1 MSAESSPKR
10 AVPRATIGLLLGLVL
25 VFSLPTASAH
35 AGDGW
40 WGALDEGEAV
50 SLLDIMRSPSEFRG
64 RTLTFFCVFHRKE
77 NYFDPMR
84 TPFTPKRYDNFSAWP
99 DGSPVWD
106 EQAYVADMPFLYIP
120 RSHEQRD
127 DLMRLIA
134 TEIDRTV
141 LHGTGIAP
149 EPLGIDGE
157 TGIGAVTFGAAA
169 TFAKILE
176 FESDVATAN
185 ADFGT
190 MSWVTT
196 PAVRAAWKAI
206 SKDAGSG
213 QFLWSDDNV
222 NGYRALVSNQ
232 VASNVV
238 FFGNFASAM
247 VGSWGGQTITLDNV
261 SLAASGQFALT
272 ISGFYDVAV
281 RYGESFSVSTDSGA
295 Q

>member
-1 MSAESSPKR
+1 MTGLQGNVAIPK
-10 AVPRATIGLLLGLVL
+10 L
-25 VFSLPTASAH
+25 SASAT
-35 AGDGW
+35 AAW
-40 WGALDEGEAV
+40 IDEEGTTADTAQTFAQV
-50 SLLDIMRSPSEFRG
+50 TMSPQRLSA
-64 RTLTFFCVFHRKE
+64 RTL
-77 NYFDPMR
+77 
-84 TPFTPKRYDNFSAWP
+84 FS
-99 DGSPVWD
+99 DLLVRQSTSSV
-106 EQAYVADMPFLYIP
+106 ETIV
-120 RSHEQRD
+120 RD

-176 FESDVATAN
+176 FESDVSTAN